1 MTENRLNQIIKESIY
16 KVIHES
22 MPNSCVNP
30 IDNEPFELL
39 SDYTPEEKKAQRI
52 KANRQ
57 AGAKKAAETRR
68 RNKEKKREE
77 AFEKLIAK
85 QREYGYFDL
94 FGN

>member
-1 MTENRLNQIIKESIY
+1 MTENKLNQIIKESIR
-16 KVIHES
+16 KVLHES
-22 MPNSCVNP
+22 LSDDNTNP
-30 IDNEPFELL
+30 IDEEPFVLL
-39 SDYTPEEKKAQRI
+39 PDYTPEEKRLQRI

-68 RNKEKKREE
+68 LNREKKREE
-77 AFEKLIAK
+77 ALEKLIAK

>member
-1 MTENRLNQIIKESIY
+1 MTENKLNQIIKESIY
-16 KVIHES
+16 KVINES
-22 MPNSCVNP
+22 MHNPCVNP
-30 IDNEPFELL
+30 IDDEPFELL
-39 SDYTPEEKKAQRI
+39 SDYTPEEKKTQRI